1 LNDNIYYCSG
11 KRRPSD
17 THGVVESVPDVTNER
32 SNGTSTFENSGS
44 SRASPIAGK
53 STKVR
58 VIDTEGVLLKLRIKL
73 ISYILH
79 VQLIFS

>member
-1 LNDNIYYCSG
+1 MSSKLLSIIDLIISLITVLLNFELSHYCSG

-44 SRASPIAGK
+44 SRVSPIAGK
-53 STKVR
+53 S
-58 VIDTEGVLLKLRIKL
+58 
-73 ISYILH
+73 S
-79 VQLIFS
+79 

>member
-1 LNDNIYYCSG
+1 MNYPIYYCSG

-32 SNGTSTFENSGS
+32 SNGTSTIENSGS

-53 STKVR
+53 STYVR
-58 VIDTEGVLLKLRIKL
+58 VIDKKNGTFFI
-73 ISYILH
+73 
-79 VQLIFS
+79 